1 MKKKSVL
8 AIAIIAI
15 VAVVASVSFAT
26 WNIISKD
33 QEIVDIA
40 VTDRVNIDLTYT
52 AETIAEGTKLAP
64 ADDDVCSVI
73 IPASDAGKVV
83 RSITLGKFTAKF
95 TNESGDVTVN
105 SHKITVTI
113 SGLDKNL
120 KYTLTPATDEA
131 IVLDSVNTE
140 ATVEI
145 GAEYTISVSF
155 IETAGTISD
164 TDAAAVAN
172 KQCGAKLTFDA
183 VKDVA
188 K

>member
-26 WNIISKD
+26 WNAISKD

-40 VTDRVNIDLTYT
+40 VTDRVNIDLSYT
-52 AETIAEGTKLAP
+52 ANTIAEGTKLAP
-64 ADDDVCSVI
+64 EDDDVCSVI
-73 IPASDAGKVV
+73 IPTNDAGKVV

-95 TNESGDVTVN
+95 TNESGDVTVS

-113 SGLDKNL
+113 TGLDKNL
-120 KYTLTPATDEA
+120 KYTLTPTTGET
-131 IVLDSVNTE
+131 IVLDTINPE
-140 ATVEI
+140 ATVAI
-145 GAEYTISVSF
+145 GTEYTISVSF
-155 IETAGTISD
+155 IATAGTISD

-172 KQCGAKLTFDA
+172 QKCGATLTFDA

>member
-26 WNIISKD
+26 WNAISKD
-33 QEIVDIA
+33 QGIVDID
-40 VTDRVNIDLTYT
+40 VTDRVHIDLNYT

-64 ADDDVCSVI
+64 EDDDVSSVI
-73 IPASDAGKVV
+73 IPSSDAGKVV
-83 RSITLGKFTAKF
+83 RSINLGKFTAKF
-95 TNESGDVTVN
+95 ANESGDVNVN

-120 KYTLTPATDEA
+120 KYTLTPATGEA
-131 IVLDSVNTE
+131 IVLDSVNAE
-140 ATVEI
+140 ATVAI
-145 GAEYTISVSF
+145 GTEYTISVSF
-155 IETAGTISD
+155 IQTAGAISD
-164 TDAAAVAN
+164 ADAAAVAN
-172 KQCGAKLTFDA
+172 KKCGATLTFDA

-188 K
+188 

>member
-26 WNIISKD
+26 WNAISKD

-40 VTDRVNIDLTYT
+40 VTDRVNIDLSYT

-64 ADDDVCSVI
+64 EDDDVCSVI
-73 IPASDAGKVV
+73 IPTSDAGKVV

-95 TNESGDVTVN
+95 TNASGDVTVS

-113 SGLDKNL
+113 SGLNKNL
-120 KYTLTPATDEA
+120 KYTLTPTTGEV
-131 IVLDSVNTE
+131 IVLDTTNSE

-155 IETAGTISD
+155 IETAGTIAD
-164 TDAAAVAN
+164 ADAAAVAN
-172 KQCGAKLTFDA
+172 QQCGAKLTFDA